1 MDSHT
6 TQLSESLIDEM
17 VRAVGLPTTKFTHAL
32 FWRLFHRITHSLANL
47 GAPFDQIVR
56 DEGLPAASAW
66 ALTHFC
72 NPVQVRDTEHIP
84 SDGPLLV
91 VSNHP
96 GTYDAFSIF
105 SHLLRQDIH
114 LVSSEIPFFDLL
126 ANTRKQIFFASRK
139 DSSNR
144 MLVLRNAIRHLR
156 QGGALVYFGAG
167 HLDPD
172 PAVFHGAAEAI
183 DGWLDVFDVF
193 FKYVQG
199 LRVLPTVVSGVV
211 TRYWAHHPLT
221 WLRRKQIDRHR
232 LAQFG
237 QVISQ
242 LLRPGKLM
250 VTPAVT
256 FGVPVTENDLRQE
269 VGDGKLLPAVIA
281 RGKSL
286 LLKHCSEF
294 GGWAA

>member
-1 MDSHT
+1 MDSNI

-32 FWRLFHRITHSLANL
+32 FWRLFRRITNRLANL
-47 GAPFDQIVR
+47 GAPFDQKVG

-72 NPVQVRDTEHIP
+72 NPSQARDMEHIP

-96 GTYDAFSIF
+96 GAYDGLVLF
-105 SHLLRQDIH
+105 SHISRQDIH
-114 LVSSEIPFFDLL
+114 WVSSEIQFFDLL
-126 ANTRKQIFFASRK
+126 TNTRKQILFASRK

-156 QGGALVYFGAG
+156 QGGTLVYFAAG
-167 HLDPD
+167 HRDPD
-172 PAVFHGAAEAI
+172 PAVFHGAAEAM

-193 FKYVQG
+193 FKYVQE
-199 LRVLPTVVSGVV
+199 LRILPAVVSGVV
-211 TRYWAHHPLT
+211 TQYWAHHPIT

-232 LAQFG
+232 LAEFG
-237 QVISQ
+237 QVINQ
-242 LLRPGKLM
+242 LLHPGKLM
-250 VTPAVT
+250 VTPTVT
-256 FGVPVTENDLRQE
+256 FGTPFTENDLRQE
-269 VGDGKLLPAVIA
+269 VGNGRLLPAVIA

-286 LLKHCSEF
+286 LREHCSEF
-294 GGWAA
+294 GGWGE